1 MSTKAEDTQKNILD
15 TARKHFLKDG
25 LTGASLRN
33 IVKDAGLTTGAFYK
47 YYPTKEALFDAL
59 TDPYMEHIYQIYDQ
73 IVEEFEKL
81 SASDQTRNMSDTSS
95 DGMEQ
100 MVDYIYDHYDNFRL
114 LLKCGDSGKFEL
126 FIHNMVEREMKSS
139 LNYMEK
145 MKEYHGLY
153 HVLGG
158 TISIMDGKTMDDL
171 NIMSLFDRITPDTK
185 EVIIATNATREGE
198 TTALFL
204 AKLLDKKGVNTTR
217 IAHGLPIG
225 SSLDYADELT
235 LLKSFEGRKKV

>member
-1 MSTKAEDTQKNILD
+1 MKELKERLIKAKKLKFMRNVIVGVIALLIAAFIINIAPGYKRDKYKDVVNLIIDEHNVTEDLKNMLYINENKTVYMSEED
-15 TARKHFLKDG
+15 
-25 LTGASLRN
+25 
-33 IVKDAGLTTGAFYK
+33 VKRFSQ
-47 YYPTKEALFDAL
+47 AL
-59 TDPYMEHIYQIYDQ
+59 TSFKENVHTCPICGNLSEGDKCEICADHERDQ
-73 IVEEFEKL
+73 STICVVESPKDVF
-81 SASDQTRNMSDTSS
+81 A
-95 DGMEQ
+95 
-100 MVDYIYDHYDNFRL
+100 
-114 LLKCGDSGKFEL
+114 
-126 FIHNMVEREMKSS
+126 
-139 LNYMEK
+139 MEK